1 MMLPLKSFVGHLHT
15 FVRYKVNIDRQKSQL
30 KINHF
35 AYYTTVLIQV
45 FHKTHTSSS
54 ISANMHS
61 TQTFSTF
68 THDRPKSFKF
78 ANLEKE
84 CKEFPLLK
92 EQLGKWAVNTLLN
105 PFNSDDGI
113 RVAVEKPNY
122 SKFATINVTRKP
134 VLRQFYGKKRPSS
147 DDEDERVVAR
157 ATYGNNAPY
166 DTTLGRDILDYTVKD
181 FCPELENMAS
191 FLSKLLYR
199 HLKEKKNTRK
209 NMIWKN
215 LNFNHASVLYYVQN
229 KQKKESSLNYHT
241 DHKYGR
247 KVEESLPKSQG
258 SQGRKT
264 PSVVLTLGQMRI
276 IHMKQCRMSGR
287 ESSESASLDLTDGDV
302 FMLHPEDEM
311 IKTRKF
317 GVNVVGK
324 TVFKH
329 AVVLPKRDDADY
341 LSVGIAFRC
350 IPDNHR
356 DYDRESGLIDYESVK
371 RSESTVHQK
380 KHEKTIEEKRPSK
393 ETVNTFEKEYHES
406 LRRLQRTCSDI
417 AQYLN

>member
-1 MMLPLKSFVGHLHT
+1 MCL
-15 FVRYKVNIDRQKSQL
+15 
-30 KINHF
+30 
-35 AYYTTVLIQV
+35 A
-45 FHKTHTSSS
+45 
-54 ISANMHS
+54 
-61 TQTFSTF
+61 
-68 THDRPKSFKF
+68 
-78 ANLEKE
+78 
-84 CKEFPLLK
+84 
-92 EQLGKWAVNTLLN
+92 
-105 PFNSDDGI
+105 
-113 RVAVEKPNY
+113 
-122 SKFATINVTRKP
+122 
-134 VLRQFYGKKRPSS
+134 
-147 DDEDERVVAR
+147 
-157 ATYGNNAPY
+157 
-166 DTTLGRDILDYTVKD
+166 
-181 FCPELENMAS
+181 
-191 FLSKLLYR
+191 
-199 HLKEKKNTRK
+199 
-209 NMIWKN
+209 
-215 LNFNHASVLYYVQN
+215 
-229 KQKKESSLNYHT
+229 
-241 DHKYGR
+241 
-247 KVEESLPKSQG
+247 QG

-264 PSVVLTLGQMRI
+264 PTVVLSVGQMRI
-276 IHMKQCRMSGR
+276 LHMKQCMSGGKNF
-287 ESSESASLDLTDGDV
+287 ESASLDLTDGDV

-371 RSESTVHQK
+371 RSESTVNQK